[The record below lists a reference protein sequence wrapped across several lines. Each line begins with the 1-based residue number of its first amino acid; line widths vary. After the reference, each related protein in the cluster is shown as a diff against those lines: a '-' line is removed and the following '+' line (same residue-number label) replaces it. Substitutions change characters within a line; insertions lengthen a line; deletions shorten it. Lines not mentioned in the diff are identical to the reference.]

1 MKYLDH
7 PFLKPGK
14 MEARLYQE
22 LLATRA
28 IEQGNTLIVAPTA
41 LGKTP
46 IALMVSLHYLAQ
58 EPKKK
63 ILFLA
68 PTKPLVAQH
77 LKSFEDFTNIL
88 ELDMMTGET
97 PAKKRRQKWD
107 DARVLFATPQT
118 IESCLFAGDVSLDD
132 ISLIVFDEA
141 HRAVGDYA
149 YVFIADQYKRKTKG
163 HMLALTASP
172 GSSREKIQEVCGNLF
187 IKNVEVRT
195 EKDDDVKPYVHEK
208 DFEWIYVDLPEEYAE
223 IKELIEGEMKA
234 SLTVLKSLGMAKNTS
249 IKWYNRRNLLKM
261 QQYLMKIKGKNP
273 QAWKAISH
281 VAALMKLHHAHELVE
296 AQGID
301 QVREYFEK
309 LWKEETKASKRMR
322 ESAKM
327 QKAKVLVEKAV
338 AEEIH
343 HPKIEKLL
351 ELLGGKEHLANP
363 KGLPGQA
370 IVFTHYRTSSKRV
383 AKFLNDNGI
392 TARRFVGQTTREGE
406 KGLRQKEQ
414 IEMINEF
421 RNGCFQVL
429 VATSVGEE
437 GLDIPSVDLVV
448 FYEPVASE
456 IRKIQRAGRTGR
468 HGTGRVVVLITKGT
482 VDEAY
487 YWASKRKEKNMK
499 EALEEISSTP
509 IAEKQQTLKE
519 FSTPGKVTIFVDNR
533 ERASGITRELMRND
547 GIAIKPM
554 QLPVGDFLVSER
566 VVVERKS
573 ANDFVQSMI
582 DGRLFGQ
589 AQALKDNFRNPII
602 LIEGE
607 DLYSVRNV
615 HPNAIR
621 GALAAIAIDFQIP
634 IIWSTGVEDSA
645 AIITVLAKREQE
657 DQKRNVRLRGD
668 KRAMT
673 DRDQQEFLVG
683 GLPGVGG
690 LLAKDLLSHFGTV
703 EKVFKAD
710 ERKLKKVGKIGPKKA
725 KEIRRVLTKKYSE

>member
-1 MKYLDH
+1 
-7 PFLKPGK
+7 
-14 MEARLYQE
+14 YQE

-28 IEQGNTLIVAPTA
+28 IEKGNTLIVAPTA

-63 ILFLA
+63 VLFLA

-77 LKSFEDFTNIL
+77 LKSFEDFTNII

-97 PAKKRRQKWD
+97 PAAKRRQKWD
-107 DARVLFATPQT
+107 DARVMIATPQT
-118 IESCLFAGDVSLDD
+118 VESALFAGDVDLKD

-149 YVFIADQYKRKTKG
+149 YVFIADQYKRKGG
-163 HMLALTASP
+163 HVLALTASP
-172 GSSREKIQEVCGNLF
+172 GASREKIQEVCGNLF

-195 EKDDDVKPYVHEK
+195 EEDDDVKPYVHEK
-208 DFEWIYVDLPEEYAE
+208 EFEWIYVDLPDEYAE
-223 IKELIEGEMKA
+223 IKELIEGEMTD
-234 SLTVLKSLGMAKNTS
+234 SLKVLKNLGMAKNTS
-249 IKWYNRRNLLKM
+249 LKWYGRKNLLKM

-301 QVREYFEK
+301 QVGEYFEK
-309 LWKEETKASKRMR
+309 LWKEDTKASKRMR
-322 ESAKM
+322 ESMKM
-327 QKAKVLVEKAV
+327 QKAKVLVEKAIK
-338 AEEIH
+338 EGIQ

-351 ELLGGKEHLANP
+351 ELLDGKE
-363 KGLPGQA
+363 QA
-370 IVFTHYRTSSKRV
+370 IVFTHYRASSKRV
-383 AKFLNDNGI
+383 AKYLNDNGI
-392 TARRFVGQTTREGE
+392 TARRFVGQTTKEGE
-406 KGLRQKEQ
+406 RGLRQKEQ

-421 RNGCFQVL
+421 RAGMFKVL

-468 HGTGRVVVLITKGT
+468 HDTGRVVVLVTKGT

-499 EALEEISSTP
+499 EALDEMSSTP

-533 ERASGITRELMRND
+533 ERASGITRELMSQE

-582 DGRLFGQ
+582 DGRLFEQ
-589 AQALKDNFRNPII
+589 AQSLKDNFRNPII

-621 GALAAIAIDFQIP
+621 GALAAIAIDFAIP
-634 IIWSTGVEDSA
+634 IIWSSGVADSA

-657 DQKRNVRLRGD
+657 EQKRNVRLRGD
-668 KRAMT
+668 KHAMT
-673 DRDQQEFLVG
+673 DHDQQEFLVG

-690 LLAKDLLSHFGTV
+690 LLAKDLLKHFGTV

-710 ERKLKKVGKIGPKKA
+710 DRKLKEVEKIGPKKA
-725 KEIRRVLTKKYSE
+725 KEIRRILEKEYED